1 VEGNP
6 AVHRL
11 GVRERAEHLITLADA
26 AEPEPWH
33 VEHRWATGH
42 HVASEKE
49 VVCGDFSCGPD
60 PLANAEFVAAARTE
74 AVWVARQL
82 LEALNRI
89 DQLEAENEDLKRS
102 GPTFGG
108 DAKISGYHST
118 SEPLNPKEADE

>member
-26 AEPEPWH
+26 YAGDIS
-33 VEHRWATGH
+33 AAQAFN
-42 HVASEKE
+42 VACISEA
-49 VVCGDFSCGPD
+49 P
-60 PLANAEFVAAARTE
+60 
-74 AVWVARQL
+74 WVARQL

>member
-1 VEGNP
+1 VS
-6 AVHRL
+6 
-11 GVRERAEHLITLADA
+11 VRERAEHLITLA
-26 AEPEPWH
+26 EQ
-33 VEHRWATGH
+33 VEAIE
-42 HVASEKE
+42 ASVKGL
-49 VVCGDFSCGPD
+49 GDFSLEDVRTWEAFKRTAP
-60 PLANAEFVAAARTE
+60 AEAP
-74 AVWVARQL
+74 WVARQL